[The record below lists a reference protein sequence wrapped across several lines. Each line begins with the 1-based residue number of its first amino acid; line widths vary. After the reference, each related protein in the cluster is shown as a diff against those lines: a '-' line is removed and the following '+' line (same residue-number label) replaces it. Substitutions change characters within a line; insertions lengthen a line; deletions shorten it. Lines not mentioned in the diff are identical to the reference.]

1 MMAHKKRYHQ
11 SFKDRMHEHEG
22 MERHEK
28 SHHDRG
34 HHFGAGAAHHSG
46 HAHNYKGEYHGG
58 YEGMESRRHQEM
70 RDAGMIHE
78 DHSAI
83 ANLPQHVMMKPY
95 PKTGPYMPEGIDDTI
110 TGIDRQMDYDDSQR
124 RKHFQPKKV

>member
-11 SFKDRMHEHEG
+11 SFKDRMHEHSG
-22 MERHEK
+22 AEK
-28 SHHDRG
+28 RG
-34 HHFGAGAAHHSG
+34 HGNAHAYHAKHHS
-46 HAHNYKGEYHGG
+46 G

-70 RDAGMIHE
+70 RDSGMIHE

-110 TGIDRQMDYDDSQR
+110 RGIDHQMDYDDSQR
-124 RKHFQPKKV
+124 KRHYAPKKV